1 MAKGKENGGKIADN
15 PSTAKLA
22 GMLSVVDGMAAAAG
36 LLRLLGMSPD
46 VIDKLQQS
54 ARELKGQGYILSL
67 PDEFNAQF
75 ANQGW
80 IATGALSPDVMQNA
94 LALARDGKDDAAEAE
109 ILSWFTEDN
118 IRLFA
123 ITRGKRFNK
132 AQGRYLQMVEALN
145 LYEEERYIS
154 AVPLILI
161 VCDGLASDVLG
172 ASPFEKDA
180 DLSCFDSITG
190 HPTSLPA
197 MIKLVTTG
205 VRKSSDDALSLPLRH
220 GILHGSSVNYAS
232 KAVCCKAWLMLIA
245 LVDWACDKN
254 DEEARR
260 HRHAAEQSE
269 TLWDAIAARRKTQ
282 EDRRQLDAWVPVVL
296 EAPFD
301 QPFKSGSPGEAFQRF
316 FSGWK
321 GKNYGAMAAHAV
333 NLMGKSLGNMAGELR
348 RDFEFIE
355 LLEFELIKVV
365 QANHVRAEATLDVR
379 AKTLHGPVEGR
390 IDAMAMCYLPNGD
403 LAMPTD
409 EDGTWCI
416 QQNCIYKVVHLGEP
430 LEDQPV

>member
-1 MAKGKENGGKIADN
+1 MIANN
-15 PSTAKLA
+15 PSAANLA
-22 GMLSVVDGMAAAAG
+22 AMLPIVNGMAAAPG
-36 LLRLLGMSPD
+36 FLKLLGMSPD
-46 VIDKLQQS
+46 AISELRQS
-54 ARELKGQGYILSL
+54 AQELKDQASILTL

-80 IATGALSPDVMQNA
+80 IVTGAMSPDVMRNA
-94 LALARDGKDDAAEAE
+94 LEYSRNGDGEAAEAE

-118 IRLFA
+118 IRHFA

-132 AQGRYLQMVEALN
+132 AQERYHQMVEALT
-145 LYEEERYIS
+145 LYKEERYIS

-172 ASPFEKDA
+172 TSPFEKDA

-197 MIKLVTTG
+197 LIKLVTKG

-220 GILHGSSVNYAS
+220 GILHGRSVNYAS
-232 KAVCCKAWLMLIA
+232 KAVCCKAWLILIA
-245 LVDWACDKN
+245 LVDWACDKA

-260 HRHAAEQSE
+260 DRHTNEQSE
-269 TLWDAIAARRKTQ
+269 TLLGSLSKLRKTQ
-282 EDRRQLDAWVPVVL
+282 EDRRQLGAWVPVVL

-301 QPFKSGSPGEAFQRF
+301 QPFEQGSPGEAFQRF

-321 GKNYGAMAAHAV
+321 TKNYGMMASHAV
-333 NLMGKSLGNMAGELR
+333 NLTGKSPGAMAGELR
-348 RDFEFIE
+348 GACEFID
-355 LLEFELIKVV
+355 LLEFEFVKVV
-365 QANHVRAEATLDVR
+365 HANHLRADLTLDVR
-379 AKTLHGPVEGR
+379 GKTLTGPVEGR
-390 IDAMAMCYLPNGD
+390 IEVMAICYLPNGD

-409 EDGTWCI
+409 DSGVWCV
-416 QQNCIYKVVHLGEP
+416 QQNCIYKVMHLDKTREK
-430 LEDQPV
+430 